1 MCGRYYIDDDTAK
14 ETEKLVRQA
23 EAKLHSAS
31 AAARSLVSNWLW
43 QHGIECRR
51 YGGGC
56 TAVGIAGGFHR
67 FWLRWGFPM
76 EQGQKKRLVFNARC
90 ESAAAKPFFRDGIRH
105 RRIAVPAAA
114 FYEWD
119 KAKTKYTFQRQEQKA
134 LYMAGCCRHYSD
146 GEHFIILTTDA
157 NSSMQPIHNRMPLL
171 LEETEVRDW
180 ILNSDR
186 TDSLLRKIPPLLD
199 CGTDFEQ
206 MSFF

>member
-31 AAARSLVSNWLW
+31 AAA
-43 QHGIECRR
+43 IRR
-51 YGGGC
+51 IGSADIHPSEEAPVLLADGGG
-56 TAVGIAGGFHR
+56 IACV
-67 FWLRWGFPM
+67 WLRWGFP
-76 EQGQKKRLVFNARC
+76 
-90 ESAAAKPFFRDGIRH
+90 
-105 RRIAVPAAA
+105 
-114 FYEWD
+114 
-119 KAKTKYTFQRQEQKA
+119 
-134 LYMAGCCRHYSD
+134 MAGCCRHYSD